1 MGIYGEVAHKLI
13 DYQYEPVY
21 ICEFDLK
28 DSLNNIKLSIK
39 RFLYNLLNKIE
50 RWLNKRKDTKLRN
63 ILLRLVTKCK
73 DLINKNNS
81 CEEKSE
87 FERISKESQELGK
100 EFNEAI
106 FVERYIEE
114 DGFVSRT
121 NIAEDTVSQKLNKS
135 DIDRLFSDPRVQSAK
150 IGDSEYFKTWKEK
163 FETEHPKNRWNH
175 RLINSMPNYCVATIF
190 NKEFCYYLYDMSRYV
205 NGIITF
211 KPE

>member
-1 MGIYGEVAHKLI
+1 MGIYGTYAHKLMES
-13 DYQYEPVY
+13 QNEPIY

-63 ILLRLVTKCK
+63 TLLKLVTKCK

-106 FVERYIEE
+106 FVERYIN
-114 DGFVSRT
+114 DNG
-121 NIAEDTVSQKLNKS
+121 NIRKTRIAADIGYQILNKF
-135 DIDRLFSDPRVQSAK
+135 DIDKLFSDPRIESQR
-150 IGDSEYFKTWKEK
+150 IGNSEYFKTWKEK
-163 FETEHPKNRWNH
+163 FETEHPKNTWNKDIIS
-175 RLINSMPNYCVATIF
+175 LTICAAVAEIF
-190 NKEFCYYLYDMSRYV
+190 NKEYCYYLYDMSKYV
-205 NGIITF
+205 NGIIVN
-211 KPE
+211 K